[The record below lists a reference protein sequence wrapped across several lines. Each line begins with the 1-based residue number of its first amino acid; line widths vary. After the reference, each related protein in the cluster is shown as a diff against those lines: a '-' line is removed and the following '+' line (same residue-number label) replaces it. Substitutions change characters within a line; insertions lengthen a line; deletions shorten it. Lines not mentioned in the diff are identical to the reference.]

1 MVVLG
6 TGLGIDLATRNE
18 LYANIKWA
26 GIDRMYLSGSFKTAH
41 SLAPKWDIHSE
52 VFASGILDSHQGQKA
67 ANHEQRNS

>member
-1 MVVLG
+1 LCIDLSKRRIKKFVVVLG

-41 SLAPKWDIHSE
+41 SLAPKWDIH
-52 VFASGILDSHQGQKA
+52 
-67 ANHEQRNS
+67 